1 MFEELVALW
10 AEREELEELLWV
22 LALMGEEERERWEV
36 RTFTEVVVVVA
47 SVSRRVSNAIIFRI
61 GIDRQNEEGSEF

>member
-22 LALMGEEERERWEV
+22 LALMGEEEREWWEV